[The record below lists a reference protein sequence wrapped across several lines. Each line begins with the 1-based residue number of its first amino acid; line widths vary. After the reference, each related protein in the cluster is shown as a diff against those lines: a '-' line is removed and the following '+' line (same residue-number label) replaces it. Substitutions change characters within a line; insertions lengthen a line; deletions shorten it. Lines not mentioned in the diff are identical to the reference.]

1 MTQNVKQYGND
12 GLDVDLQ
19 FFYEL
24 LSDENGDSDFDEDIS
39 FVQAT
44 AAQRFNE
51 DRKFEHNIEENGV
64 LEWDNQI
71 YGLIQWLMI
80 VNLL

>member
-39 FVQAT
+39 FVQST

-64 LEWDNQI
+64 LEWHNQI
-71 YGLIQWLMI
+71 YGLIQWLII